1 MGVQTEIIVEAS
13 AGDMA
18 RKGADIW
25 YESAQES
32 IGRRGRF
39 ALAISGGSTPRRL
52 HQLLA
57 EEPHLSRL
65 PWDKTHI
72 FWVDERCL
80 PMTHPDSNF
89 GAAKKDLLDRVP
101 MGPAQVHPMP
111 GWGPP
116 EQGAVTYE
124 KELKAFFQRDE
135 GRVPCLDLIFL
146 GLGQDGHTASLFPG
160 DASLKEEE
168 KWVLRVTGGRPWVDR
183 LTMTFPVLNLARR
196 IVFLA
201 AGKGKAQVL
210 KTVLENPK
218 AQLPAQKV
226 QPCKGSL
233 TWLVDHEAAL
243 LLSNTLIDPKKK
255 KNRGDVSK

>member
-13 AGDMA
+13 AADMA

-25 YESAQES
+25 CESAQES
-32 IGRRGRF
+32 VGRRGRF

-52 HQLLA
+52 HRLLA
-57 EEPHLSRL
+57 EAPYLSRM
-65 PWDKTHI
+65 PWDRIHI

-80 PMTHPDSNF
+80 PWTHPESNF
-89 GAAKKDLLDRVP
+89 GAAKKDFLDRVP
-101 MGPAQVHPMP
+101 MVPAHVHPMP

-124 KELKAFFQRDE
+124 QALKAFFQRDE
-135 GRVPCLDLIFL
+135 GRVPCFDLIFL

-160 DASLKEEE
+160 DASLEEKE

-183 LTMTFPVLNLARR
+183 LTMTFPMLNLARQ
-196 IVFLA
+196 IIFLA
-201 AGKGKAQVL
+201 SGKDKAQVL
-210 KTVLENPK
+210 KTVLEDPK

-226 QPCKGSL
+226 QPSDGSL
-233 TWLVDHEAAL
+233 TWLVDREAAL
-243 LLSNTLIDPKKK
+243 LLS
-255 KNRGDVSK
+255 KNSRAD